1 MPTVFDSPDTI
12 EAKRSLSANAGP
24 PSVEP
29 DTAASS
35 EPAGPL
41 TCPVEERASAAAPSR
56 RGRKPAARREAAAPD
71 VDDSETKLRAGH
83 RSRLRARFLAD
94 PVALPDH
101 ELLELLLGYVRVRH
115 DNTILAKRLLQRFGS
130 LNGVL
135 AATEAERSLVPDCG
149 AGVDTLCVLIREI
162 IARSAQSTV
171 QKKTKVSLLEIAA
184 SAAGRL
190 RLNREEEVWAA
201 LLDKQNRLLT
211 SIRIRH
217 GSCDHVALEP
227 RELVEAMLRY
237 RADGMV
243 LMHNHPSGSHRPSLA
258 DRDVTA
264 RIGTALMH
272 MGMHLHDH
280 LIITPEQCFS
290 IKLDRC
296 LELPAIDMGL
306 CEQSRRVLPVS
317 RKL

>member
-1 MPTVFDSPDTI
+1 MPPRAVVVPMFSDSPDAM
-12 EAKRSLSANAGP
+12 ESKPSLP
-24 PSVEP
+24 
-29 DTAASS
+29 
-35 EPAGPL
+35 
-41 TCPVEERASAAAPSR
+41 ASAVSQPDDAERSAQPAVPLSVKESASSR
-56 RGRKPAARREAAAPD
+56 RGKKAATRDTQAVPKDESEAR
-71 VDDSETKLRAGH
+71 LRAGH

-115 DNTILAKRLLQRFGS
+115 DNKILAKRLLQRFGS

-149 AGVDTLCVLIREI
+149 AGVDTLCALIREI

-171 QKKTKVSLLEIAA
+171 QKKAKVSLLDIAA

-190 RLNREEEVWAA
+190 RLSREEEVWAV

-227 RELVEAMLRY
+227 RELVEEMLRHH
-237 RADGMV
+237 ADGMV

-258 DRDVTA
+258 DRELTA

-272 MGMHLHDH
+272 LGMHLHDH

-296 LELPAIDMGL
+296 LELPVNGMGL
-306 CEQSRRVLPVS
+306 C
-317 RKL
+317 